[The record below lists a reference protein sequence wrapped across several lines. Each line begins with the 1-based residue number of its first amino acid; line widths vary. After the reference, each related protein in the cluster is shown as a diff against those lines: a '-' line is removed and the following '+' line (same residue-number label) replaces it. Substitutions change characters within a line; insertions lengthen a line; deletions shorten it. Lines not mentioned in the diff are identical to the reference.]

1 MIKDD
6 TESLFALNSLEIPSL
21 VEYEPGAPEQLSRS
35 AT

>member
-6 TESLFALNSLEIPSL
+6 TESLFAPNSLEIPSL
-21 VEYEPGAPEQLSRS
+21 EYEPGAPEQLSRS